1 MVRSCE
7 PISGPASLSLPKLDS
22 SIHGSHQSGHAMAG
36 LWLVWWLC
44 QLTLGSSSQTRIV
57 GGKET
62 TISQVPYLVNLR
74 QNGYFICGGS
84 LISTS
89 VVLSASHCVYGSQPE
104 DYTIHAGASRLD
116 EDAPVV
122 RSVAMFHT
130 SPSYSATNFDMDV
143 ALLQLQEAVL
153 LIPGK
158 VATITPCRNAPEAN
172 AYARISGWGV
182 TRETNRDPAKQVRT
196 AMVRVLPGAECQLSY
211 SVFAQI
217 SDSMLCAAV
226 RGVRDSC
233 SGDSG
238 GPLVYRGQVCGIVS
252 WGFGCARP
260 AFPGVY
266 TNVASGRVYAFIEQT
281 LQRIRS

>member
-1 MVRSCE
+1 MV
-7 PISGPASLSLPKLDS
+7 
-22 SIHGSHQSGHAMAG
+22 G
-36 LWLVWWLC
+36 LWLLWWLC
-44 QLTLGSSSQTRIV
+44 LLALVFPSSSSQTRIV

-62 TISQVPYLVNLR
+62 TISEVPYLVYLR
-74 QNGYFICGGS
+74 QSGNFICGGS
-84 LISTS
+84 LISTR
-89 VVLSASHCVYGSQPE
+89 VVLSAAHCVYGSQPD

-122 RSVAMFHT
+122 RNVAMFHT

-143 ALLQLQEAVL
+143 ALLALQEAVF
-153 LIPGK
+153 LIPGQ
-158 VATITPCRNAPEAN
+158 VTTISPCRNPPEGN
-172 AYARISGWGV
+172 SYARISGWGV
-182 TRETNRDPAKQVRT
+182 TRENNRQPAEQVRT
-196 AMVRVLPGAECQLSY
+196 AMVRVLPGAECKLSY
-211 SVFAQI
+211 SGYGQL

-226 RGVRDSC
+226 RGIRDSC

-266 TNVASGRVYAFIEQT
+266 TNVASGRVHDFIEQT
-281 LQRIRS
+281 LRRIGN